1 MPSSLPPFL
10 TLILPFF
17 LGSPAP
23 LPPCLSGLRLRTAT
37 VWGPVHPSPLISK
50 GYVWPSTAPSHLPAA
65 SPVPPEGLSE
75 LSEQIQP
82 RDIYPLSSRAS
93 QRSCT
98 LPNLTQNRGQKEK
111 SHNTAIHLLPGALS
125 SKRTVELT
133 EDACLS
139 VMCILGPRVHQSQ
152 LLCAGCLLKIAGI
165 AAKRP
170 TATLRHNLS
179 ASNKG
184 AHGKRR
190 QTIRGKRGLWID
202 VHHSENSRSQKRPSQ
217 AC

>member
-1 MPSSLPPFL
+1 M
-10 TLILPFF
+10 
-17 LGSPAP
+17 
-23 LPPCLSGLRLRTAT
+23 
-37 VWGPVHPSPLISK
+37 HPSPLILR
-50 GYVWPSTAPSHLPAA
+50 GYVCPSTAPSHLPAA
-65 SPVPPEGLSE
+65 SPVPPEALSE

-82 RDIYPLSSRAS
+82 HDIYPLSSRVP

-98 LPNLTQNRGQKEK
+98 LPNLTQRNHGQKEK
-111 SHNTAIHLLPGALS
+111 SHNTPIHLLPGALS
-125 SKRTVELT
+125 RKLTVELT

-139 VMCILGPRVHQSQ
+139 VMCVLGLLVHQSQ
-152 LLCAGCLLKIAGI
+152 LLCARCLLKIAGR

-190 QTIRGKRGLWID
+190 QSGKR
-202 VHHSENSRSQKRPSQ
+202 K
-217 AC
+217 ACG